1 MLKKRRSEKKQDG
14 QIREKARKLVNY
26 KMQTKLKD
34 FEVSEN
40 LIYELEAVFLEDLE
54 ETIQEHLKAYKDT
67 LKHEHHQSEDDQM
80 LLYCWEMFQLYAS
93 FMNNQFLI
101 SE

>member
-1 MLKKRRSEKKQDG
+1 MTEAEEKIQEEKRWSDQ
-14 QIREKARKLVNY
+14 RKSQ

-40 LIYELEAVFLEDLE
+40 LAYELEA
-54 ETIQEHLKAYKDT
+54 YNDT
-67 LKHEHHQSEDDQM
+67 LKHEHHQSKEDQM

-93 FMNNQFLI
+93 FY
-101 SE
+101 E